1 MLFIHPELIGYQYQ
15 KHPSCHVQNNTQ
27 LPREPRQNKITDTRE
42 ILEHKSFTYH
52 WLKNNDKYEREK
64 KIHNLTNDF
73 GGL

>member
-1 MLFIHPELIGYQYQ
+1 M
-15 KHPSCHVQNNTQ
+15 QNNTQ